1 MSDVGGAY
9 VDIKA
14 KPAPG
19 FEADAEKQL
28 ASPMAGVAKKAAA
41 VFAGAFVVGKAISF
55 GKDAF
60 AAAEEAAKIGKQTEA
75 VLASTGAAAGV
86 TAEQVN
92 KLADSIAA
100 KTGVDDEAIV
110 SAQNLLLTFTGIKNG
125 VGEQE
130 KIFDRTTKAAVDMAA
145 ALGGDVA
152 SKAQLLGKALNDP
165 AEGLSKLT
173 RLGVTFTDAQ
183 QEQIKAMSAA
193 GDTAA
198 AQALILDELGK
209 KFGGSAE
216 AQATGSAKAKVA
228 IGNLQE
234 TIGALLI
241 PVVEK
246 VSVLLAAAAVILQD
260 VIGWFQRHQAI
271 AITLG
276 AALALIVTALVAYAA
291 AVKLVGIYTK
301 VVTVATKLWAAAQ
314 WLLNAAMSANPIALV
329 VIALAALVAGVVL
342 AYKHFEPFREVV
354 DAVASALTDGLGAAL
369 SWVTDTLLPGLADG
383 LDAVVGFFTGLP
395 GAIADA
401 VTGAA
406 QWLYGLGEKILG
418 GLVDGLVFYLKVL
431 KAFYIDLPLK
441 ILSYVADAATWL
453 YDLGQKILGGLVDGM
468 IFYLTIVKAFYV
480 DLPLKILSY
489 IGNAALWLVDKGKD
503 IVAGLLNG
511 ITDKMGDLINWAL
524 RLGSDIVK
532 WIGDIPGT
540 MFELGTDVVEAILN
554 GIRSIGGRI
563 KDLIL
568 SFIPDMSTIESFIK
582 KQVDSITQGGGGLL
596 NFQMAAPRVIPA
608 GTIEGSGVVLATVP
622 TAGTI
627 ATVARA
633 ATTSSAAP
641 AVQHIDARTYFQAP
655 IYGVDDLNRALD
667 ERDRRLALRLA
678 MPVWR

>member
-395 GAIADA
+395 GAI
-401 VTGAA
+401 
-406 QWLYGLGEKILG
+406 
-418 GLVDGLVFYLKVL
+418 
-431 KAFYIDLPLK
+431 
-441 ILSYVADAATWL
+441 LSYVADAATWL